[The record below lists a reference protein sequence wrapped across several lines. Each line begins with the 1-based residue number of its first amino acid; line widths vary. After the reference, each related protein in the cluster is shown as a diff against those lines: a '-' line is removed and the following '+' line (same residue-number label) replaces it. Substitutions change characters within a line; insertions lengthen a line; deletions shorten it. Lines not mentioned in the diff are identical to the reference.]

1 MSPIFRTKAL
11 EFGILAIVC
20 SVTGAQNVHAQEM
33 FGSGRALS
41 IEALGMPRQRTV
53 LSDRGLYVF
62 AGRGFAALQDR
73 TVTGVQW
80 LSFPPV
86 ILPNYRFQLS
96 FRDEETGTL
105 IRDAGNDAYVYGLLT
120 RRSRPVPNIL
130 NHPDYPDSV
139 TVLPQRSEWRPNEFF
154 RTGTFH
160 KRVKDKWVSF
170 GMETST
176 RASCNSD
183 EILLR
188 VKLVNR
194 NQTPLNLTVLP
205 EQTLLQIRA
214 PSEARNP
221 RGRSRE
227 VHATGWLHANRRKVA
242 GQGPQRSVRLARNM
256 ALLVIARSQAPES
269 SRAGQPS
276 AAATG
281 SKVLPAPAHA
291 TDHETEVLVL
301 ATPEI
306 VEPVARSASAAAVT
320 GSAGDRPVRQARKP

>member
-205 EQTLLQIRA
+205 EQTLLQIEL
-214 PSEARNP
+214 PP
-221 RGRSRE
+221 KRGI
-227 VHATGWLHANRRKVA
+227 
-242 GQGPQRSVRLARNM
+242 
-256 ALLVIARSQAPES
+256 LVD
-269 SRAGQPS
+269 
-276 AAATG
+276 
-281 SKVLPAPAHA
+281 APAKF
-291 TDHETEVLVL
+291 TQLDGYTL
-301 ATPEI
+301 I
-306 VEPVARSASAAAVT
+306 V
-320 GSAGDRPVRQARKP
+320 GK